1 MELLVTCPGVL
12 EAVPVALSLHKQR
25 FHLVLAL
32 IAILP
37 EPSQFVVFHRV
48 SEIVQAEIA
57 HLLVVAI
64 WELNVAR
71 FHCVVKE
78 AKVTGCSNLNT
89 IAHKVA
95 VELHKQ
101 AAKRKVVRRDTV
113 LVVLVVCIPERGV
126 EGRLEERVESIH
138 ADQSLILVGPVE
150 LL

>member
-1 MELLVTCPGVL
+1 M
-12 EAVPVALSLHKQR
+12 
-25 FHLVLAL
+25 
-32 IAILP
+32 
-37 EPSQFVVFHRV
+37 
-48 SEIVQAEIA
+48 
-57 HLLVVAI
+57 VAI

-101 AAKRKVVRRDTV
+101 AAKRKVVRRDAV

-138 ADQSLILVGPVE
+138 ADQRLVFVTPVKLLKNLTKRGDRDFWIVDAGIHDLDQLFWISKLIR
-150 LL
+150 